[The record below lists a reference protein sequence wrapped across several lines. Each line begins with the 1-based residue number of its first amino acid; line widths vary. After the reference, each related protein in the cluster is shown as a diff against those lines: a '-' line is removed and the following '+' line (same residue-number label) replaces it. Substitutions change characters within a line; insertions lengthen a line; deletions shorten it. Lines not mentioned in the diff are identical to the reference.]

1 MEQHSRGRSGSGCAP
16 RQNYKIMPRSTSLD
30 SQTLWHFPRG
40 QGVGVAVE
48 TRLEL
53 LRFAT
58 PKRQLIQT
66 RRAANTVRS
75 TSRRASENAAEHES
89 RLAAQRGRNTLSNAR
104 RSGQAAVAAAAG
116 GVSMESTAV
125 TAEQLRDAE
134 HDPIAAMLLM
144 AESSGSNKWT
154 VPLRAVR
161 RATTAEERPSAAEA
175 LIALIKA

>member
-66 RRAANTVRS
+66 
-75 TSRRASENAAEHES
+75 RRASENAAEHES